1 MEKVI
6 AVVVSYNNQTELVKC
21 IDALRSQTY
30 PLDAI
35 VVVNNGSTDYTSV
48 WLDQQNDIIHL
59 YQNNLG
65 KAGGFN
71 IGISWAYQNGF
82 DWIWCM
88 EGDGFPNEDALEV
101 MFKNDG
107 LELALLNSVIVD
119 KSDKCSLVSKIKKYT
134 RVDEVKKDLLNN
146 ISFSFNGTLIH
157 RNIVAKVGL
166 PLSELYDRGV
176 EEEYFIRITQ
186 KYQIKTITNFQS
198 IHFHEKQ
205 ISFHDQEW
213 NLKTSWNLYYYLRN
227 KYSCY
232 KTKYSNRAFAITSY
246 LLFFILFIG
255 QILFFQKNDKLRKI
269 IFAFWPMLDALNN
282 NYRVTP
288 RFITRKLNDQ
298 YVSSFSRLIS
308 RPIRNYFCIIFV
320 PSLKE
325 TSTPITA

>member
-6 AVVVSYNNQTELVKC
+6 AVVVSYNHQKELVQC
-21 IDALRSQTY
+21 IAALRSQTY

-59 YQNNLG
+59 YQDNLG

-71 IGISWAYQNGF
+71 TGTSWAYQNGF

-88 EGDGFPNEDALEV
+88 EGNGFPKEDALEV
-101 MFKNDG
+101 MLKNDG
-107 LELALLNSVIVD
+107 MELTLMNSIIVD
-119 KSDKCSLVSKIKKYT
+119 KNDKFSLVSKIKKYT
-134 RVDEVKKDLLNN
+134 KINEVKEEKHNN

-186 KYQIKTITNFQS
+186 KYQIKTITYSQS
-198 IHFHEKQ
+198 VHFHEKQ
-205 ISFHDQEW
+205 ISFHNQEW
-213 NLKTSWNLYYYLRN
+213 NLKTSWNLYYFLRN
-227 KYSCY
+227 KYACY
-232 KTKYSNRAFAITSY
+232 KTKYSNRVLAITSY
-246 LLFFILFIG
+246 LMFFILFIG
-255 QILFFQKNDKLRKI
+255 QILVFQKNHKLRKI
-269 IFAFWPMLDALNN
+269 SFALWPMLDALSN

-288 RFITRKLNDQ
+288 RFISRKLNDQ

-308 RPIRNYFCIIFV
+308 RPLRNYFCTIFV

-325 TSTPITA
+325 TSTPLTA